1 MAQMCCIGKGVCM
14 RKKLLCFA
22 CVIFILI
29 SSMLI
34 QVSAEDESM
43 SFLFSLTVD
52 GRDTAEVKT
61 GDIITVV
68 FQLDRTDANEQY
80 MMYAMQNEIRYDST
94 FFELVD
100 NSVILNHGVVSND
113 ISMVDQYREFYM
125 NYLSMR
131 GGEMWNPSIIIGSI
145 QLKVIAESGVTCVTN
160 QDYLV
165 SCQDGA
171 DSYQC
176 SAKDLTVILSTEC
189 KVEFDSNGG
198 TDLPDQVVRYGE
210 KLDIPEDPT
219 REGYVLDGWYQDI
232 HLTQKWDFE
241 NDVVRGNMRLYAKW
255 VADTSGGITEE
266 RNQGEYWIWILL
278 ILYLLILLL
287 LYLLLKMAKRE
298 RKRRKR
304 RTSK

>member
-1 MAQMCCIGKGVCM
+1 M
-14 RKKLLCFA
+14 RKKRICFA

-29 SSMLI
+29 SSMLL
-34 QVSAEDESM
+34 QVSAEDKSM

-61 GDIITVV
+61 GDVITVV

-131 GGEMWNPSIIIGSI
+131 GGELWNPSINIGSI
-145 QLKVIAESGVTCVTN
+145 QLKVIAESGVAYITN

-165 SCQDGA
+165 SCQNGA
-171 DSYQC
+171 DRYQC
-176 SAKDLTVILSTEC
+176 AAKDLTVVLSTEC
-189 KVEFDSNGG
+189 TVEFDSNGG

-210 KLDIPEDPT
+210 KLGILEEPT
-219 REGYVLDGWYQDI
+219 REGYVLDGWYRDI

-241 NDVVRGNMRLYAKW
+241 NDIVQGNMRLYAKW

-266 RNQGEYWIWILL
+266 RNQADCWIWVLL
-278 ILYLLILLL
+278 ILCLLILLL
-287 LYLLLKMAKRE
+287 LYLLLKAARTE

-304 RTSK
+304 RARK